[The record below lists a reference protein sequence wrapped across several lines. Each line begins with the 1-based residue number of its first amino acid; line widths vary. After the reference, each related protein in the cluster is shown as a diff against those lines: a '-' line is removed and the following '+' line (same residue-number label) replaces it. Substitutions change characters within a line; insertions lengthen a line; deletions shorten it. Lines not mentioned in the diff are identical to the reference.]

1 MERSLENGSHAF
13 NNALGSQIR
22 AEAAAHNFSISRLA
36 DLIGMHRTTL
46 NRYISGE
53 RDIPAKLI
61 YSASTVLSVSPAELV
76 ERASRRMAQSHA
88 GCTRHHM

>member
-22 AEAAAHNFSISRLA
+22 AEAAAHNISISRLA

-46 NRYISGE
+46 NRLYQ
-53 RDIPAKLI
+53 R
-61 YSASTVLSVSPAELV
+61 
-76 ERASRRMAQSHA
+76 RA
-88 GCTRHHM
+88 